1 MWCKV
6 NTFVFGVLPVV
17 QLNPA
22 QLLDSVSSSASA
34 VFCEMQQTCKDL
46 KEELKKL
53 PFCDPQA
60 QYLQSWIDCIGPP
73 DLTEFP
79 AELLENT
86 LDYSNDSLR
95 LLDLPPE
102 YKPPITTW
110 SELAPRQTPPADFYP
125 TKIEH
130 LLEPG
135 AIEKIDQW
143 VRRSMID
150 LARMQLYGE
159 KAGRKY
165 NKVLA
170 LGQDAFVPKAR
181 GIIWDL
187 RQADKGIIVPL
198 DFREQIDTHW
208 NLDYIWE
215 NLKHYP
221 DQELVAMLLQG
232 VQYKA
237 DLDLQIVL
245 LPHLISFGAGC
256 QLIQKEML
264 EYAEKGW
271 YSIHDFLPFL
281 PMRNIP
287 RGSTPRPGD
296 ATRPRPTS
304 DGGAPRNPVVDS
316 VDAPV
321 IPLNVA
327 SKGDKDELKWAPEIK
342 PRVREMMVAI
352 ALFRYLA
359 FHTGE
364 QVLIMTDDEKVCF
377 NQVSLFHT
385 LSLSILS

>member
-1 MWCKV
+1 M
-6 NTFVFGVLPVV
+6 V
-17 QLNPA
+17 QLDPA
-22 QLLDSVSSSASA
+22 RLLESVSGSATA
-34 VFCEMQQTCKDL
+34 VINEMQQTCDDL
-46 KEELKKL
+46 KARLQEL

-60 QYLQSWIDCIGPP
+60 QYLQSWIDCIGIP
-73 DLTEFP
+73 DSTEFP
-79 AELLENT
+79 TELLEET

-95 LLDLPPE
+95 LLDLPAE
-102 YKPPITTW
+102 YKPPVTRW
-110 SELAPRQTPPADFYP
+110 SNLAPRQTPPPDFTP
-125 TKIEH
+125 SKVEH
-130 LLEPG
+130 LLTPG
-135 AIEKIDQW
+135 ALEEINRWI
-143 VRRSMID
+143 RHSMID
-150 LARMQLYGE
+150 LARMQMYGE

-170 LGQDAFVPKAR
+170 LGQDAFVPAAR
-181 GIIWDL
+181 GVVWDL
-187 RQADKGIIVPL
+187 RKVDEGIIVPL
-198 DFREQIDTHW
+198 DFAKQIDTHW
-208 NLDYIWE
+208 NLDYIWD

-221 DQELVAMLLQG
+221 DQELVSMLLQG

-256 QLIQKEML
+256 KLIQKEVM

-287 RGSTPRPGD
+287 RGSTPRTGD
-296 ATRPRPTS
+296 AARPRPTS
-304 DGGAPRNPVVDS
+304 DGGAPRNPVADS
-316 VDAPV
+316 VGAPV

-327 SKGDKDELKWAPEIK
+327 SKGDKDEQKWTPEIK

-364 QVLIMTDDEKVCF
+364 RVLIMTDDEKVCF
-377 NQVSLFHT
+377 NQVRCQARFT
-385 LSLSILS
+385 TVLS

>member
-1 MWCKV
+1 M
-6 NTFVFGVLPVV
+6 V
-17 QLNPA
+17 QLDPA
-22 QLLDSVSSSASA
+22 RLLDSVSSSVSA
-34 VFCEMQQTCKDL
+34 VISEMQETCGAL
-46 KEELKKL
+46 KASLREL

-60 QYLQSWIDCIGPP
+60 QYLQSWIDCIGDP
-73 DLTEFP
+73 DLSEFP

-86 LDYSNDSLR
+86 LDYSDDSLR
-95 LLDLPPE
+95 LLDLPAE
-102 YKPPITTW
+102 YKPPRTQW
-110 SELAPRQTPPADFYP
+110 SDLAPQQTAPSDFHP
-125 TKIEH
+125 TKVEH
-130 LLEPG
+130 LLIPSALED
-135 AIEKIDQW
+135 IDQW
-143 VRRSMID
+143 VKRSMID
-150 LARMQLYGE
+150 LARMQMYGE

-170 LGQDAFVPKAR
+170 LGQDAFVPRAR
-181 GIIWDL
+181 GIVWDL

-198 DFREQIDTHW
+198 DFGKQIDTHW
-208 NLDYIWE
+208 NLDYIWD

-221 DQELVAMLLQG
+221 DQELVSMLLQG

-256 QLIQKEML
+256 KLIQKEVM

-281 PMRNIP
+281 PIRNIP
-287 RGSTPRPGD
+287 RGSTPRTGD
-296 ATRPRPTS
+296 ASRPRPTS
-304 DGGAPRNPVVDS
+304 DGGAPRNPVADS
-316 VDAPV
+316 VGNPV

-327 SKGDKDELKWAPEIK
+327 SKGDKDEQKWTPEIK

-364 QVLIMTDDEKVCF
+364 RVLIMTDDEKVCF
-377 NQVSLFHT
+377 NQVRLHAHC
-385 LSLSILS
+385 